1 MLYGEVADKPL
12 ELLEMALQD
21 VYGKHVAERPEWGK
35 APNEL
40 RDEFK
45 HDIVKIGSSLAET
58 MGTFNGGLTLIKKE
72 GGVDLDEA
80 LKSTAPR
87 GKNKKPAFE
96 DAMVSELDAL
106 LQKWE
111 KQIEKYLASVE
122 SAGHAEDK
130 AGPLGILNYWRMR
143 MQRLTSVTE
152 QLKRKDVKTVVT
164 VLTAVTKGPPDR
176 VPAPLFVLLRRW
188 KDLDM
193 NITEAANEA
202 KDNVKYLSTLEKFV
216 EPLYSGTPSA
226 VVDTLPALMNSIK
239 MIHTIARYYNTPE
252 RMTDLFVKITHSLI
266 LNCKESIV
274 GLDRDEVG
282 ESLWKKKPAQ
292 LIERLEGCLKLNEM
306 YQETYRLTKEK
317 LAANPKGKQFSD
329 FNEQAIFGRFDLFCR
344 RVIKLIDL
352 YSTIMQFRT
361 LASHKLEGMESLS
374 KEFEDLAIGF
384 IAKRHDLLAFT
395 SNDFDR
401 DFVEFN
407 VNIDALEV
415 KLQQFINGSFES
427 IRSIDG
433 SLNLL
438 QKFKNVLQRE
448 SLRADLDD
456 KVAIIFASFGNELEL
471 VQAMYEEDKQNP
483 PKPRNLPPVAGNIT
497 WCRHLLQRIEAPMR
511 RFEAYPAVFASKD
524 GKRIVK
530 MYNRIART
538 LVAYEYLWYNAWV
551 ESIETAKAGLQATLI
566 IRHPEDNR
574 LYVNFD
580 AEILQLIRE
589 AKCLDRMG
597 VAIPES
603 ARIVLLQEDKFKGYF
618 NELSFSLREYARIA
632 GKVIPVTAALVRPA
646 LHDMEYR
653 LRPGMITLTWTS
665 MNIDAYKQH
674 VHAGLHRLE
683 ELVRNVNDVIENR
696 IEKNLRVVSKTLLVN
711 LPSDKSFTLEEFVG
725 AQQDHVQEQS
735 GLLQG
740 KNLEVESAVSDLLTM
755 IQSYALDPH
764 IEPVSAE
771 ECKKLFEHYNH
782 FMYTALQSCAKNSL
796 NALKKRVAARA
807 SSMFLFTERPF
818 FELEVTLS
826 SPHVRLV
833 PTLEEVQ
840 SAINKCAT
848 AVLGSNRN
856 LFDWGQAEVPEDER
870 ATFFSKITNDLEI
883 VRVVLLLT
891 GSVRG
896 TQVQVGNF
904 LESFQ
909 RFEWMWKDDADAIY
923 KEFSRK
929 NPTID
934 DYERELSKFAKVD
947 DQITGVHLVHNI
959 GALALNTSPIKGQ
972 LRQMNSQWKTQYS
985 DNLHKTAA
993 TDLMNLTEYFKST
1006 LNKLNRE
1013 PDSID
1018 SIKYLMDV
1026 LNEIRDRESSI
1037 DLQINPIMEMYS
1049 LLEMYLSE
1057 GYMNKDEM
1065 DSRAMLRSNWMKL
1078 RDKAEDTT
1086 EEIAGLQS
1094 GFRKRL
1100 LEDVKNFKIDVAAF
1114 RADYLKN
1121 GPMVKGIPAS
1131 EAQDRLRRF
1140 EDEYDIRNRKRE
1152 LFCNGES
1159 LFALPLTE
1167 YAELDTTEKELQLL
1181 SKLYSLYR
1189 DVMGRMEEWRII
1201 LWTDCAANIGAMS
1214 TETEGFGSRCRK
1226 MPKKLRDWE
1235 AYNALKKKIEDF
1247 QLVLPLLQELSKVSI
1262 MPRHWEGV
1270 ERLTGHK
1277 LDVMNAEFKLQT
1289 LLDAPLVEK
1298 MEEITEITDGADK
1311 ELGIQNKLAEIE
1323 AKWLIEQFSF
1333 TPWKARGVNVLTGVG
1348 GVVEALEDAQMQ
1360 LQTML
1365 TMRYV
1370 AFFREVASDK
1380 LKQLSDVGETLEL
1393 WFKVQLLWCS
1403 LESVFLG
1410 GDIAKQMPVVA
1421 KKFQKIDK
1429 DFSSIM
1435 QRASEKKI
1443 IINACADEVLTM
1455 SLPGMFDELEK
1466 CQKSLEGYLEQKR
1479 NKFPRFYFVSNPVL
1493 LQILSQGSDPL
1504 QVQQYYEKIF
1514 DSISYVIHN
1523 KKDKFIIE
1531 GMVSREGRAEEIIMF
1546 RKPVKVA
1553 GNIEDWLMDVLV
1565 EMQRTMKVRLEE
1577 AAIELSVV
1585 GTDMLAL
1592 KKFNDAVCAQYSLLG
1607 IQMMWTT
1614 DVDAAL
1620 TVCKKDK
1627 NSIKIAN
1634 QKTDMVLRTLSGWC
1648 LTDLGSKMNRTKVE
1662 SMVTIHVHSRD
1673 VIDDIYKLYRSKKIS
1688 GIDDFEWLKQAR
1700 FYWVPE
1706 GKDFL
1711 DENGVCNIKITDVVF
1726 DYQFEYLG
1734 CKERLVVTPLTDRCY
1749 ITLAQAL
1756 NMYFGGAPAGPA
1768 GTGKT
1773 ETTKDM
1779 GRALGVFV
1787 VVTNCTDQMRYTDCA
1802 KIFKGL
1808 CQGGLWG
1815 CFDEFNRITLP
1826 VLSVVAQQV
1835 LAITNAKKANVE
1847 YFQFPGDPQNV
1858 LLNPVCGAFI
1868 TMNPG
1873 YAGRQELPENLK
1885 ALFRGV
1891 AMMVP
1896 DRQLI
1901 KKVKLCSV
1909 GYTDYTMLA
1918 QKFFICY
1925 QLCEQQLSKQKHY
1938 DFGLR
1943 NILSVLRT
1951 CGGTKRENLTEN
1963 EEVLVYRTLRDM
1975 NLSKF
1980 VAQDVPLF
1988 LSMLADLF
1996 PKCSNPTK
2004 KEYPAVM
2011 AAIKVSVAENKLVLH
2026 DTWVNK
2032 IIQLHETCLV
2042 RHGIMLSGPAGGGKT
2057 RILETLQAA
2066 LMSVDGKQIR
2076 VVRMNPKAVKAP
2088 QLYGQADPVS
2098 GEWVKGVFASIWEKY
2113 NNRDLPYITWIVED
2127 GPVDAIWIED
2137 LNVRRRPPLPLQ
2149 LKRGAACRSAQAAA
2163 RSPHP
2168 SLPHRPPTPPPSRRP
2183 CSTTTRSSR
2192 WPRATA
2198 SR

>member
-1 MLYGEVADKPL
+1 MPLQHPPPLLTRQRARLSSACPAPSPPLPQGNDAQLLYGEVAKEPL
-12 ELLEMALQD
+12 ELLEVSLQD
-21 VYGKHVAERPEWGK
+21 VYGKHVAERPDWGK

-45 HDIVKIGSSLAET
+45 HDVVRIGATLAET
-58 MGTFNGGLTLIKKE
+58 MRSFGGGLELHRKE

-87 GKNKKPAFE
+87 GKNKKPAYE
-96 DAMVSELDAL
+96 DSMVTELEAL
-106 LQKWE
+106 LEKWA
-111 KQIEKYLASVE
+111 KQIDKYLADVE

-130 AGPLGILNYWRMR
+130 AGPLGVLNYWRAR
-143 MQRLTSVTE
+143 MQKLTSVTE
-152 QLKRKDVKTVVT
+152 QLKRKDVKTVVA
-164 VLTAVTKGPPDR
+164 VLTAVTKGPPDK
-176 VPAPLFVLLRRW
+176 VPASLFALLRRW

-216 EPLYSGTPSA
+216 EPLYSGTPAA

-266 LNCKESIV
+266 LNCKESILS
-274 GLDRDEVG
+274 LDRDEVG
-282 ESLWKKKPAQ
+282 DSLWKKKPAQ

-352 YSTIMQFRT
+352 FSTIMQFRT
-361 LASHKLEGMESLS
+361 LAAHKLEGMESLS
-374 KEFEDLAIGF
+374 KEFEDLAVGF
-384 IAKRHDLLAFT
+384 TAKRHDLLAFT

-456 KVAIIFASFGNELEL
+456 KVSIIFASFGNELEL

-566 IRHPEDNR
+566 IRHPEDSR

-618 NELSFSLREYARIA
+618 NDLSFALREYARIA
-632 GKVIPVTAALVRPA
+632 AKVIPVTAALVRPA

-674 VHAGLHRLE
+674 VHLGLHRLE
-683 ELVRNVNDVIENR
+683 ELVRNVNDLIENR
-696 IEKNLRVVSKTLLVN
+696 IEKNLRVVSKTLLVS

-725 AQQDHVQEQS
+725 AQQDHVQEQAT
-735 GLLQG
+735 LLQG
-740 KNLEVESAVSDLLTM
+740 KNMEVESAVGDLITM
-755 IQSYALDPH
+755 ITGYALDAH
-764 IEPVSAE
+764 IEPVAPE
-771 ECKKLFEHYNH
+771 ECKKLVEHYNH
-782 FMYTALQSCAKNSL
+782 FMYTALQGCAKNSL
-796 NALKKRVAARA
+796 NALKKRVASRA
-807 SSMFLFTERPF
+807 SSVFLYTEKPF
-818 FELEVTLS
+818 FELEVQLS
-826 SPHVRLV
+826 APNVRLS
-833 PTLEEVQ
+833 PSLDEVQ

-848 AVLGSNRN
+848 AVLGSSKH
-856 LFDWGQAEVPEDER
+856 LFDWGQAEVPEDDR
-870 ATFFSKITNDLEI
+870 TTFFAKITNDLEI

-896 TQVQVGNF
+896 TQMQVQAF
-904 LESFQ
+904 LKGFE
-909 RFEWMWKDDADAIY
+909 RFEWMWKSDADAIY
-923 KEFSRK
+923 KEFMKK
-929 NPTID
+929 NPIID
-934 DYERELSKFAKVD
+934 DYERELAKFAGID
-947 DQITGVHLVHNI
+947 DQITAVHLVHNI
-959 GALALNTSPIKGQ
+959 GALALNTSPIKSQ
-972 LRQMNSQWKTQYS
+972 LRALNNTWKVQYS

-993 TDLMNLTEYFKST
+993 SELMNLTEYFKST
-1006 LNKLNRE
+1006 LNKLGRE
-1013 PDSID
+1013 PDTID

-1026 LNEIRDRESSI
+1026 LNEIREREASI
-1037 DLQINPIMEMYS
+1037 DLQINPIMEMYV

-1057 GYMNKDEM
+1057 GYMSKDEM
-1065 DSRAMLRSNWMKL
+1065 DSRAMLRANWMKL

-1086 EEIAGLQS
+1086 EEIASLQA
-1094 GFRKRL
+1094 GFRKKL
-1100 LEDVKNFKIDVAAF
+1100 LEDVKNFKTDVSNF
-1114 RADYLKN
+1114 RADYMKN

-1131 EAQDRLRRF
+1131 EAQERLRRF

-1167 YAELDTTEKELQLL
+1167 YSELDQTEKELQLL

-1235 AYNALKKKIEDF
+1235 AYNALKKRIEDF

-1277 LDVMNAEFKLQT
+1277 LNVMDAEFKLQQ

-1311 ELGIQNKLAEIE
+1311 ELGIENKLKEIE
-1323 AKWLIEQFSF
+1323 AKWAIEVFSF
-1333 TPWKARGVNVLTGVG
+1333 QTWKARGVNVLVGVG

-1370 AFFREVASDK
+1370 AFFREMASDK
-1380 LKQLSDVGETLEL
+1380 LKQLSNVGETLEL

-1429 DFSSIM
+1429 DFSTIM

-1514 DSISYVIHN
+1514 DSISYVIHD
-1523 KKDKFIIE
+1523 KKDKFIIQ

-1546 RKPVKVA
+1546 RKNVKVA

-1620 TVCKKDK
+1620 AVCKKDK

-1673 VIDDIYKLYRSKKIS
+1673 VIDDIYKLYRNKKIS
-1688 GIDDFEWLKQAR
+1688 GLDDFEWLKQAR

-1787 VVTNCTDQMRYTDCA
+1787 VVTSACCA
-1802 KIFKGL
+1802 A
-1808 CQGGLWG
+1808 
-1815 CFDEFNRITLP
+1815 TP
-1826 VLSVVAQQV
+1826 APP
-1835 LAITNAKKANVE
+1835 A
-1847 YFQFPGDPQNV
+1847 
-1858 LLNPVCGAFI
+1858 
-1868 TMNPG
+1868 
-1873 YAGRQELPENLK
+1873 
-1885 ALFRGV
+1885 
-1891 AMMVP
+1891 
-1896 DRQLI
+1896 
-1901 KKVKLCSV
+1901 
-1909 GYTDYTMLA
+1909 
-1918 QKFFICY
+1918 
-1925 QLCEQQLSKQKHY
+1925 
-1938 DFGLR
+1938 
-1943 NILSVLRT
+1943 RT
-1951 CGGTKRENLTEN
+1951 RA
-1963 EEVLVYRTLRDM
+1963 RAR
-1975 NLSKF
+1975 
-1980 VAQDVPLF
+1980 
-1988 LSMLADLF
+1988 
-1996 PKCSNPTK
+1996 
-2004 KEYPAVM
+2004 
-2011 AAIKVSVAENKLVLH
+2011 
-2026 DTWVNK
+2026 
-2032 IIQLHETCLV
+2032 
-2042 RHGIMLSGPAGGGKT
+2042 
-2057 RILETLQAA
+2057 
-2066 LMSVDGKQIR
+2066 
-2076 VVRMNPKAVKAP
+2076 
-2088 QLYGQADPVS
+2088 
-2098 GEWVKGVFASIWEKY
+2098 
-2113 NNRDLPYITWIVED
+2113 
-2127 GPVDAIWIED
+2127 
-2137 LNVRRRPPLPLQ
+2137 
-2149 LKRGAACRSAQAAA
+2149 A
-2163 RSPHP
+2163 RS
-2168 SLPHRPPTPPPSRRP
+2168 
-2183 CSTTTRSSR
+2183 
-2192 WPRATA
+2192 RARA
-2198 SR
+2198 RARAHAP

>member
-1 MLYGEVADKPL
+1 MK
-12 ELLEMALQD
+12 
-21 VYGKHVAERPEWGK
+21 
-35 APNEL
+35 
-40 RDEFK
+40 
-45 HDIVKIGSSLAET
+45 
-58 MGTFNGGLTLIKKE
+58 
-72 GGVDLDEA
+72 
-80 LKSTAPR
+80 
-87 GKNKKPAFE
+87 
-96 DAMVSELDAL
+96 
-106 LQKWE
+106 
-111 KQIEKYLASVE
+111 
-122 SAGHAEDK
+122 
-130 AGPLGILNYWRMR
+130 
-143 MQRLTSVTE
+143 
-152 QLKRKDVKTVVT
+152 
-164 VLTAVTKGPPDR
+164 
-176 VPAPLFVLLRRW
+176 
-188 KDLDM
+188 
-193 NITEAANEA
+193 
-202 KDNVKYLSTLEKFV
+202 
-216 EPLYSGTPSA
+216 
-226 VVDTLPALMNSIK
+226 
-239 MIHTIARYYNTPE
+239 
-252 RMTDLFVKITHSLI
+252 
-266 LNCKESIV
+266 
-274 GLDRDEVG
+274 
-282 ESLWKKKPAQ
+282 
-292 LIERLEGCLKLNEM
+292 
-306 YQETYRLTKEK
+306 
-317 LAANPKGKQFSD
+317 
-329 FNEQAIFGRFDLFCR
+329 
-344 RVIKLIDL
+344 
-352 YSTIMQFRT
+352 
-361 LASHKLEGMESLS
+361 
-374 KEFEDLAIGF
+374 
-384 IAKRHDLLAFT
+384 
-395 SNDFDR
+395 
-401 DFVEFN
+401 
-407 VNIDALEV
+407 
-415 KLQQFINGSFES
+415 
-427 IRSIDG
+427 
-433 SLNLL
+433 
-438 QKFKNVLQRE
+438 
-448 SLRADLDD
+448 
-456 KVAIIFASFGNELEL
+456 
-471 VQAMYEEDKQNP
+471 
-483 PKPRNLPPVAGNIT
+483 
-497 WCRHLLQRIEAPMR
+497 
-511 RFEAYPAVFASKD
+511 RFEAYPAVFQSKD

-597 VAIPES
+597 IAIPEN
-603 ARIVLLQEDKFKGYF
+603 ARVVLLQEDKFKGYF
-618 NELSFSLREYARIA
+618 NDLSFALREYSRIA
-632 GKVIPVTAALVRPA
+632 SKLIPVTSPLLTPA

-674 VHAGLHRLE
+674 VHHGLHRLE
-683 ELVRNVNDVIENR
+683 ELVHNVNDLVENR
-696 IEKNLRVVSKTLLVN
+696 IEKNLRIVSKTLLVI
-711 LPSDKSFTLEEFVG
+711 LPPDRSFTLEEFVG
-725 AQQDHVQEQS
+725 AQQDHVHEQS
-735 GLLQG
+735 SILQG
-740 KNLEVESAVSDLLTM
+740 KNMEVESAVRDLVSM
-755 IQSYALDPH
+755 IRGYSLDAH
-764 IEPVSAE
+764 IEPVNVD
-771 ECKKLFEHYNH
+771 ECTKLIDHYNH
-782 FMYTALQSCAKNSL
+782 FMYTALQASAKNSL
-796 NALKKRVAARA
+796 NALKKRVTSRA
-807 SSMFLFTERPF
+807 SSVFLYTEKPF
-818 FELEVTLS
+818 FELEVQLA
-826 SPHVRLV
+826 SPQVRLS

-848 AVLGSNRN
+848 AVLSSSKNMY
-856 LFDWGQAEVPEDER
+856 DWGQENVEEDKKV
-870 ATFFSKITNDLEI
+870 TFFVKITNDLEI
-883 VRVVLLLT
+883 VRVILLLT
-891 GSVRG
+891 GSIRG
-896 TQVQVGNF
+896 TQLQVENF
-904 LESFQ
+904 LDGFK
-909 RFEWMWKDDADAIY
+909 RFEWLWKSDADAIY
-923 KEFSRK
+923 KEFMKKDPS
-929 NPTID
+929 ID
-934 DYERELSKFAKVD
+934 DYERELAKFAGVD
-947 DQITGVHLVHNI
+947 DLITSVHLLHNI

-972 LRQMNSQWKTQYS
+972 LRALNSQWKTQYS
-985 DNLHKTAA
+985 DNLHKTACSQ
-993 TDLMNLTEYFKST
+993 LMFLTEYFKST

-1037 DLQINPIMEMYS
+1037 DLQINPIMEMYA

-1057 GYMNKDEM
+1057 GYMSKDEM
-1065 DSRAMLRSNWMKL
+1065 DSRAMLRNNWMKL

-1086 EEIAGLQS
+1086 EEIANLQA

-1100 LEDVKNFKIDVAAF
+1100 LEDVKNFKADVNAF
-1114 RADYLKN
+1114 RADYMKN
-1121 GPMVKGIPAS
+1121 GPMVKGIPPN

-1140 EDEYDIRNRKRE
+1140 EDEFDIRNRKRE
-1152 LFCNGES
+1152 LFCNGEA

-1167 YAELDTTEKELQLL
+1167 YPELEATEKELQLL

-1189 DVMGRMEEWRII
+1189 DVMGRMDEWRII
-1201 LWTDCAANIGAMS
+1201 LWTDCAANITAMS

-1235 AYNALKKKIEDF
+1235 AYNTLKKKIEDF
-1247 QLVLPLLQELSKVSI
+1247 QLVLPLLQELSKASI
-1262 MPRHWEGV
+1262 MPRHWEAV
-1270 ERLTGHK
+1270 EKITGSK
-1277 LDVMNAEFKLQT
+1277 LNVMDAEFKLQQ

-1323 AKWLIEQFSF
+1323 AKWVIEAFSF
-1333 TPWKARGVNVLTGVG
+1333 SPWKARGVNVLVGVG

-1370 AFFREVASDK
+1370 AFFREIASDK

-1435 QRASEKKI
+1435 QRASEKKV

-1577 AAIELSVV
+1577 AVVELSVV
-1585 GTDMLAL
+1585 GNDMGAL
-1592 KKFNDAVCAQYSLLG
+1592 KKFNDGVCAQYSLLG
-1607 IQMMWTT
+1607 IQMMWTS
-1614 DVDAAL
+1614 DCDQAL
-1620 TVCKKDK
+1620 VVCKKDK
-1627 NSIKIAN
+1627 NAIKLAN
-1634 QKTDMVLRTLSGWC
+1634 QKADGVLRTLSGWC

-1662 SMVTIHVHSRD
+1662 SMVTIHVHQRD
-1673 VIDDIYKLYRSKKIS
+1673 VIDDIYKLYRNKKIS
-1688 GIDDFEWLKQAR
+1688 GADDFQWQMQAR
-1700 FYWVPE
+1700 FSWVPE

-1756 NMYFGGAPAGPA
+1756 NMCFGGAPAGPA

-1896 DRQLI
+1896 DRELI

-1909 GYTDYTMLA
+1909 GYTDYTLLA
-1918 QKFFICY
+1918 RKFFICY

-1951 CGGTKRENLTEN
+1951 AGATKRDNLTEN
-1963 EEVLVYRTLRDM
+1963 EEILLYRTLRDM

-1996 PKCSNPTK
+1996 PKCTNPTK
-2004 KEYPAVM
+2004 REYPAVM
-2011 AAIKVSVAENKLVLH
+2011 AAIKATVAENKLVLH

-2057 RILETLQAA
+2057 RILESLQNA
-2066 LMSVDGKQIR
+2066 LMTVDGKQIR

-2088 QLYGQADPVS
+2088 QLYGQTDPVS

-2137 LNVRRRPPLPLQ
+2137 LNVS
-2149 LKRGAACRSAQAAA
+2149 KF
-2163 RSPHP
+2163 
-2168 SLPHRPPTPPPSRRP
+2168 
-2183 CSTTTRSSR
+2183 
-2192 WPRATA
+2192 RA
-2198 SR
+2198 SFHLICLIFFY